1 MRLKSA
7 TWACSAG
14 ENPGAT
20 KGIKNGIRK
29 NNAPTE
35 TTVMAKKTGAEKLK
49 LAVEKRKLTGRQVKK
64 LRQEGILPANIFG
77 KKIKSQAVQVSLK
90 DFLPVWE
97 KAGETGLVEIKVTGE
112 DKVRP
117 ILLHNLQLDAVTDKP
132 LHADFYQ
139 VDLKEKITS
148 EIPVE
153 LIGEAPAVIQKVGI
167 LIQPLSEVEVEALPT
182 DLPDQFTVDISK
194 LEKIDD
200 AITVAVLKAPAG
212 VKILTSPKQILVKIE
227 PLAKEEVVA
236 PPPVAEAAPA
246 EGEKVEEKP
255 AEEGKPVEGKPAET
269 PQKPAAPAEKPT
281 EKK

>member
-1 MRLKSA
+1 
-7 TWACSAG
+7 
-14 ENPGAT
+14 
-20 KGIKNGIRK
+20 
-29 NNAPTE
+29 
-35 TTVMAKKTGAEKLK
+35 MAKKTVEEKLK
-49 LAVEKRKLTGRQVKK
+49 LAVEKRKVTGRQVKK

-77 KKIKSQAVQVSLK
+77 KKVKSLAVQVSLK

-112 DKVRP
+112 DKIRP
-117 ILLHNLQLDAVTDKP
+117 ILLHNLQLDPVSDKP

-148 EIPVE
+148 EIPVD
-153 LIGEAPAVIQKVGI
+153 LIGEAPAVIQKTGI

-200 AITVAVLKAPAG
+200 AITVAELKAPVG
-212 VKILTSPKQILVKIE
+212 VKIITSLKQILVKIE

-236 PPPVAEAAPA
+236 PPSAPTEVEAPVEEAAPI
-246 EGEKVEEKP
+246 EGKP
-255 AEEGKPVEGKPAET
+255 AEEGKPPAAAKPGEKKTEAPQKPVAPVGKPA
-269 PQKPAAPAEKPT
+269 KKPT